1 MHYATVGDDSGWMI
15 GSTLFLLALLAVL
28 AACCYLLRRWDQNS
42 ELDAEQLAELKQL
55 TSTPSV
61 AALVRAALEK
71 RGRVRVADLE
81 KARAEAWR
89 QEWLHAEQAL
99 KASVGF
105 GATK

>member
-28 AACCYLLRRWDQNS
+28 AACCYLLHRWDQNS
-42 ELDAEQLAELKQL
+42 GLDAEQLDELKQL

-71 RGRVRVADLE
+71 CGRVRVADLE

-89 QEWLHAEQAL
+89 QERLRAENAL